1 MARGDFYAAIR
12 YAKMSSGKGGDADLP
27 DIVLLLLASFT
38 AFAFVTVLSS
48 AFADGDTGWHI
59 ATGQWIAMHGAVP
72 RSDPFSFTARGH
84 PWVAHEWLSE
94 LLMYGAWRYGS
105 WSGLILLFGTAAA
118 ALYAIIALHL
128 RRWQRPGAAALMMVY
143 LSIGLAQ
150 SLFARPHLIALP
162 MLAAWL
168 IALLRARERER
179 APPLA
184 LGILM
189 FVWANAHGSFVFG
202 LALAGGLGLEAL
214 VAAAPGDRLRVIRQW
229 GLFGIVSLA
238 AALTTPAGLDGLLYP
253 IYVNNL
259 SLLSLIGEWQPAQLT
274 ASSLEILL
282 LSGLFFLFQR
292 PVRIPI
298 LRLLILLVAL
308 HITFEHARNQMVL
321 VTLATIILAEPLGRA
336 WAGEAERPRRVLL
349 PQLWAERREL
359 APLLA
364 VGLLLFVGAATYRLI
379 TPFDRPD
386 SYGVPVTALRNLPSG
401 LRDQPVFN
409 EYSFGGLLVFEGIA
423 PFIDGRSD
431 MYGDAFTTDYFKIAK
446 GDAARWK
453 AAEARWK
460 FSWTILPPNNALVKI
475 LDREP
480 GWRRVYADKWAVIH
494 VFDRARVTEPTLPD
508 RSASR

>member
-1 MARGDFYAAIR
+1 
-12 YAKMSSGKGGDADLP
+12 MSKGNASGADLP
-27 DIVLLLLASFT
+27 DIVFLLLASFI

-59 ATGQWIAMHGAVP
+59 ATGQWIATHGTVP
-72 RSDPFSFTARGH
+72 RSDPFSFSARGH

-94 LLMYGAWRYGS
+94 LLMYGAWRYGG

-150 SLFARPHLIALP
+150 SLLARPHLLALP
-162 MLAAWL
+162 ILAAWL

-184 LGILM
+184 LAILM

-214 VAAAPGDRLRVIRQW
+214 IAAAPADRLRVIRRW
-229 GLFGIVSLA
+229 GLFGIVSLV
-238 AALTTPAGLDGLLYP
+238 AALATPAGVEGLLYP

-259 SLLSLIGEWQPAQLT
+259 SLLSLIAEWRPARLT
-274 ASSLEILL
+274 ASALEILL
-282 LSGLFFLFQR
+282 LSGLFFLFLR

-321 VTLATIILAEPLGRA
+321 VTLATILLAEPLGRA
-336 WAGEAERPRRVLL
+336 WAGDAERPRLALL
-349 PQLWAERREL
+349 PRLWAERREL

-364 VGLLLFVGAATYRLI
+364 VGLLLFLGTATYRLV

-386 SYGVPVTALRNLPSG
+386 SYGVPITALRNLPSG
-401 LRDQPVFN
+401 LRDKPVFN
-409 EYSFGGLLVFEGIA
+409 EYSFGGLLAFEGIA
-423 PFIDGRSD
+423 AFIDGRSD
-431 MYGDAFTTDYFKIAK
+431 MYGDAFTTDYFKIAN

-460 FSWTILPPNNALVKI
+460 FAWTILPPDTALVKI

-480 GWRRVYADKWAVIH
+480 GWRRAYSDKWAVIH
-494 VFDRARVTEPTLPD
+494 VSDPAAATAPTPPD
-508 RSASR
+508 KPASR

>member
-1 MARGDFYAAIR
+1 MSKGKAGDP
-12 YAKMSSGKGGDADLP
+12 DLP

-59 ATGQWIAMHGAVP
+59 ATGRWIATHGTVP

-94 LLMYGAWRYGS
+94 LLMYGAWRFAG

-150 SLFARPHLIALP
+150 SLFARPHLLALP

-184 LGILM
+184 LAILM
-189 FVWANAHGSFVFG
+189 LVWANAHGSFVFG

-214 VAAAPGDRLRVIRQW
+214 VAAAPGERLRVVRQW

-238 AALTTPAGLDGLLYP
+238 AAMATPAGLDGLLYP
-253 IYVNNL
+253 FYVNNL
-259 SLLSLIGEWQPAQLT
+259 SLLSLIAEWQPARFGG
-274 ASSLEILL
+274 ASSLEVLL
-282 LSGLFFLFQR
+282 LSGLFFLLLR
-292 PVRIPI
+292 PVRIPV
-298 LRLLILLVAL
+298 LRLLILLAAL
-308 HITFEHARNQMVL
+308 HITFDHIRNQMVL
-321 VTLATIILAEPLGRA
+321 VTLATILLAEPLGRA
-336 WAGEAERPRRVLL
+336 WAEDAERPRPALL
-349 PQLWAERREL
+349 PRLWTERREL

-364 VGLLLFVGAATYRLI
+364 VGLLLFVATATYRLI
-379 TPFDRPD
+379 KPFDRPD
-386 SYGVPVTALRNLPSG
+386 SYGVPITALRNLPPG
-401 LRDQPVFN
+401 LRDKPVFN
-409 EYSFGGLLVFEGIA
+409 EYSFGGLLAFEGIA

-431 MYGDAFTTDYFKIAK
+431 MYGDTFTADYVKIAN
-446 GDAARWK
+446 GDARRWQV
-453 AAEARWK
+453 AEARWK
-460 FSWTILPPNNALVKI
+460 FAWTIMRPDNALVKI

-494 VFDRARVTEPTLPD
+494 VND
-508 RSASR
+508 RSSRSIIDCAPVPAGTGFPCGRGGN

>member
-1 MARGDFYAAIR
+1 
-12 YAKMSSGKGGDADLP
+12 MSKVNASDPDLP
-27 DIVLLLLASFT
+27 DIAFLLLASFT

-59 ATGQWIAMHGAVP
+59 ATGQWIATHGTVP

-94 LLMYGAWRYGS
+94 LLMYAAWRGGG
-105 WSGLILLFGTAAA
+105 WSGLILLFGTAVA
-118 ALYAIIALHL
+118 ALYAIVALHL
-128 RRWQRPGAAALMMVY
+128 RRWQRPGAATLMMVF
-143 LSIGLAQ
+143 LSIGLGQ
-150 SLFARPHLIALP
+150 SLLARPHLLALP

-168 IALLRARERER
+168 IALLRARERDR

-184 LGILM
+184 LAILM
-189 FVWANAHGSFVFG
+189 LVWANAHGSFVFG

-214 VAAAPGDRLRVIRQW
+214 ATAAPGDRLRVVRKW

-238 AALTTPAGLDGLLYP
+238 AALATPAGLDGLIYP

-259 SLLSLIGEWQPAQLT
+259 SLLSLIAEWQPARLDGT
-274 ASSLEILL
+274 ALEIVL
-282 LSGLFFLFQR
+282 LSGLFFLFMR
-292 PVRIPI
+292 PIRIPV
-298 LRLLILLVAL
+298 LRLLILLAAL
-308 HITFEHARNQMVL
+308 HITFEHNRNRMVL

-336 WAGEAERPRRVLL
+336 WAEAAERPRPALL
-349 PQLWAERREL
+349 PRLWAERREL

-364 VGLLLFVGAATYRLI
+364 VGLLLFIGTATYRQI

-386 SYGVPVTALRNLPSG
+386 SNGVPITALRNLPPG
-401 LRDQPVFN
+401 LRDKPVFN
-409 EYSFGGLLVFEGIA
+409 EYSFGGLLVFQGIA

-431 MYGDAFTTDYFKIAK
+431 MYGDAFTADYFKIAK
-446 GDAARWK
+446 GDIARWK

-460 FSWTILPPNNALVKI
+460 FGWTILPPDNALVKI

-480 GWRRVYADKWAVIH
+480 GWRRAYADKWAVIH
-494 VFDRARVTEPTLPD
+494 VSDRALIAAPTLPD
-508 RSASR
+508 KQVGH

>member
-1 MARGDFYAAIR
+1 MSKGRAIE
-12 YAKMSSGKGGDADLP
+12 ADLP
-27 DIVLLLLASFT
+27 DIAFLLLTIFT

-59 ATGQWIAMHGAVP
+59 AAGRWIASHGTVP

-94 LLMYGAWRYGS
+94 LLMYGAWRYGG
-105 WSGLILLFGTAAA
+105 WSGLILLFGTAVA
-118 ALYAIIALHL
+118 ALYAIVALHL

-150 SLFARPHLIALP
+150 SLLARPHLLALP

-184 LGILM
+184 LAILM
-189 FVWANAHGSFVFG
+189 LVWANMHGSFVFG

-214 VAAAPGDRLRVIRQW
+214 VAAAPGERLRVIRQW
-229 GLFGIVSLA
+229 GLFGVVSLA
-238 AALTTPAGLDGLLYP
+238 AALATPAGLDGLLYP

-259 SLLSLIGEWQPAQLT
+259 SLLSLISEWRPARLN

-282 LSGLFFLFQR
+282 LSGLFFAFLR
-292 PVRIPI
+292 PIRIPV
-298 LRLLILLVAL
+298 LRLLILLAAL
-308 HITFEHARNQMVL
+308 HITFEHVRNQMVL
-321 VTLATIILAEPLGRA
+321 VTLATILLAEPLGRA
-336 WAGEAERPRRVLL
+336 WAEHAERPRPALL
-349 PQLWAERREL
+349 PRLWADRREL

-364 VGLLLFVGAATYRLI
+364 VGLLLFLGTATYRLF

-386 SYGVPVTALRNLPSG
+386 SYGVPITALRHLPPG
-401 LRDQPVFN
+401 LREKPVFN
-409 EYSFGGLLVFEGIA
+409 EYSFGGLLAFEGIA

-431 MYGDAFTTDYFKIAK
+431 MYGDAFTTDYFKIAD

-460 FSWTILPPNNALVKI
+460 FAWTILPPDNPLVKL

-494 VFDRARVTEPTLPD
+494 VNDRGAPH
-508 RSASR
+508 

>member
-1 MARGDFYAAIR
+1 
-12 YAKMSSGKGGDADLP
+12 MSNGRASDADLP
-27 DIVLLLLASFT
+27 DIAFLLLASFT

-59 ATGQWIAMHGAVP
+59 ATGQWIATHGTVP

-94 LLMYGAWRYGS
+94 LLMYGAWRYGG
-105 WSGLILLFGTAAA
+105 WSGLILLFGTASA
-118 ALYAIIALHL
+118 ALYAIVAFHL
-128 RRWQRPGAAALMMVY
+128 RRWQRPGAAALMLVY

-150 SLFARPHLIALP
+150 SLLARPHLLALP
-162 MLAAWL
+162 ILAAWL
-168 IALLRARERER
+168 IALLRARERAS

-184 LGILM
+184 LAILM

-214 VAAAPGDRLRVIRQW
+214 VGAAPGDRLLVIRQW
-229 GLFGIVSLA
+229 GLFGMLSLV
-238 AALTTPAGLDGLLYP
+238 AALATPAVLYVLLYP
-253 IYVNNL
+253 FYDKNL
-259 SLLSLIGEWQPAQLT
+259 TILSLIAAGRPARLT

-282 LSGLFFLFQR
+282 LSGLFFLLLR

-298 LRLLILLVAL
+298 MRLLILLAAL

-321 VTLATIILAEPLGRA
+321 VTLATILLAEPLGRA
-336 WAGEAERPRRVLL
+336 WAGDAERPRPAVL
-349 PQLWAERREL
+349 PRLWADRREL

-364 VGLLLFVGAATYRLI
+364 VGLLLFLGTATYRLI

-386 SYGVPVTALRNLPSG
+386 SNGVPITALRNLPPG
-401 LRDQPVFN
+401 LRDKPVLN
-409 EYSFGGLLVFEGIA
+409 EYSFGGLLAFDGIA

-431 MYGDAFTTDYFKIAK
+431 MYGDAFTNDYFKIAN

-460 FSWTILPPNNALVKI
+460 FAWTILPPDTALVKI

-480 GWRRVYADKWAVIH
+480 GWRRAYADKWAVIH
-494 VFDRARVTEPTLPD
+494 VSDRARATGPTLPEKP
-508 RSASR
+508 ASR